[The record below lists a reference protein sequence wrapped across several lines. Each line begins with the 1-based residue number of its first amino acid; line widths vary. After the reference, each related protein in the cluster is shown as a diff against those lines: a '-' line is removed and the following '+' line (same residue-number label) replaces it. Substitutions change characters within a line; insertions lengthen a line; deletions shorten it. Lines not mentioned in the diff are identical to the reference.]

1 MPLRCRQ
8 TLEPPPDPAW
18 CLPSVNLAL
27 LAPTLSRQGLS
38 CLPSTSSKET
48 KGWGT
53 GWYDTLRPSLPG
65 PLGWREESAATLGER
80 NFPSLPSS
88 LHWPRVCLSLSAS
101 ILSGF
106 SWCQGS
112 GRPWLAQALTFSSH
126 PRPRPQVKSLTHSSS
141 QMKTEMHVSVC
152 PEARVLG
159 STMGGG
165 SWEKPSGCFRGG
177 CPSDF
182 PALLSF
188 SAPKG
193 EVTDPWDHF
202 LTGSP
207 CQATSL
213 ITLLGSSD
221 NSHQALNAKHVAS
234 VVLHT
239 SHASSFNP
247 QSNPGHSPI
256 IIPGLGGLRVSVT
269 CLPTRVDAWARVQGL
284 KHQSQHFPA
293 SSPPL
298 HPIIPLLSE
307 ARVLSLTSTMDLV
320 MSLLKPL

>member
-1 MPLRCRQ
+1 MQP
-8 TLEPPPDPAW
+8 
-18 CLPSVNLAL
+18 
-27 LAPTLSRQGLS
+27 
-38 CLPSTSSKET
+38 
-48 KGWGT
+48 
-53 GWYDTLRPSLPG
+53 
-65 PLGWREESAATLGER
+65 PLGRGTSP
-80 NFPSLPSS
+80 PSPAPFTGHVSVS
-88 LHWPRVCLSLSAS
+88 LSL
-101 ILSGF
+101 
-106 SWCQGS
+106 CQHSVRLFLVPRFWEALAGS
-112 GRPWLAQALTFSSH
+112 GSDLLLPPSPQAPS
-126 PRPRPQVKSLTHSSS
+126 QVPHAF
-141 QMKTEMHVSVC
+141 QQPNEDRDACVC

-207 CQATSL
+207 FQATSL
-213 ITLLGSSD
+213 IALLGSSD